1 MDNFPQV
8 HDLVIETAIEHFQ
21 KNGYKKTKLSEVA
34 RDCKM
39 KKKELLALHNSKADL
54 FKEVFLELYG
64 RIAPQLQDIMDA
76 EMPVFDK
83 IRHFTN
89 EYVSFVN
96 DYKFLPL
103 GLIRKLNSRTDFA
116 KEFIVNLKMPDPTHF
131 YNQIEREIAKGRI
144 RPINPKQ
151 LMINIFA
158 LSVFPNVASPL
169 MKDFIN
175 AGNDEF
181 EAIKQKGRTQV
192 ADFVINSI
200 RLPKE
205 TD

>member
-1 MDNFPQV
+1 MVSNPPNQMALID
-8 HDLVIETAIEHFQ
+8 IAIEHFQ
-21 KNGYKKTKLSEVA
+21 HYGFKRTKLKKIAEEA
-34 RDCKM
+34 GI
-39 KKKELLALHNSKADL
+39 KKKELLEKYPNKDML
-54 FKEVFLELYG
+54 FLDVFLELYG

-76 EMPVFDK
+76 DMPIFDK

-103 GLIRKLNSRTDFA
+103 GLIGKLGSKTDFA
-116 KEFIVNLKMPDPTHF
+116 KEFIVNLRMPDPTIF
-131 YNQIEREIAKGRI
+131 YQQIEREIEKGRI

-200 RLPKE
+200 RIV
-205 TD
+205 

>member
-1 MDNFPQV
+1 MDSSPQV
-8 HDLVIETAIEHFQ
+8 HDLVIETAIDHFQ
-21 KNGYKKTKLSEVA
+21 RNGYKKTKLSEIA
-34 RDCKM
+34 KDCKM
-39 KKKELLALHNSKADL
+39 KKKELVALHHSKAGL
-54 FKEVFLELYG
+54 FKDVFLELYG

-76 EMPVFDK
+76 DMPVFDK

-96 DYKFLPL
+96 DYRFLPL
-103 GLIRKLNSRTDFA
+103 GLIRKLNTRTDFA
-116 KEFIVNLKMPDPTHF
+116 KEFIVNLKMPEPTLF
-131 YNQIEREIAKGRI
+131 YNQIEREIAKGKI

-151 LMINIFA
+151 LMVNIFA

-181 EAIKQKGRTQV
+181 ESIKQKGKTQV

-200 RLPKE
+200 RMPE
-205 TD
+205 GPN

>member
-1 MDNFPQV
+1 MDSSPQV
-8 HDLVIETAIEHFQ
+8 HDLVIETAIDHFQ
-21 KNGYKKTKLSEVA
+21 RNGYKKTKLSEIA
-34 RDCKM
+34 KDCKM
-39 KKKELLALHNSKADL
+39 KKKELVALHHSKAGL
-54 FKEVFLELYG
+54 FKDVFLELYG

-76 EMPVFDK
+76 DMPVFDK

-96 DYKFLPL
+96 DYRFLPL
-103 GLIRKLNSRTDFA
+103 GLIRKLNTRTDFA
-116 KEFIVNLKMPDPTHF
+116 KEFIVNLKMPEPTLF
-131 YNQIEREIAKGRI
+131 YNQIEREIAKGKI

-151 LMINIFA
+151 LMVNIFA

-181 EAIKQKGRTQV
+181 ESIKQKGKTQV

-200 RLPKE
+200 RMPE
-205 TD
+205 GTN

>member
-1 MDNFPQV
+1 MEDFP
-8 HDLVIETAIEHFQ
+8 HDQNLVLETAIDHFQ
-21 KNGYKKTKLSEVA
+21 KNGFRKTKLSQIA

-39 KKKELLALHNSKADL
+39 KKKDIIAIHESKDGL
-54 FKEVFLELYG
+54 FKDVFLELYG

-76 EMPVFDK
+76 DMPVFDK

-89 EYVSFVN
+89 EYVRFVN

-103 GLIRKLNSRTDFA
+103 GLIRKLNSKTDFA
-116 KEFIVNLKMPDPTHF
+116 KEFIVNLKMPDPSRF
-131 YNQIEREIAKGRI
+131 YNQIEREIQKGNI

-181 EAIKQKGRTQV
+181 EAIKEQGRTQV
-192 ADFVINSI
+192 ASFVINSI
-200 RLPKE
+200 RL
-205 TD
+205 

>member
-64 RIAPQLQDIMDA
+64 RIAPQIQDIMDA

-181 EAIKQKGRTQV
+181 EAIKQRGRTQV